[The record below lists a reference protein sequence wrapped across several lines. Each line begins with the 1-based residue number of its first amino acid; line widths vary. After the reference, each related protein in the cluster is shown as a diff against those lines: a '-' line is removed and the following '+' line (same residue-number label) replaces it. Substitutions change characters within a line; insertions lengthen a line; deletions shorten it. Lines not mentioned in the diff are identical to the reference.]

1 MLELSDKLDETEKS
15 LSVETY
21 DRLRILREKRSQSE
35 EMGFKKQN

>member
-1 MLELSDKLDETEKS
+1 MSELSDKLNESERS
-15 LSVETY
+15 LNIETY

>member
-21 DRLRILREKRSQSE
+21 DRLRILREKRNQSE